1 MKVIFDYELKYLL
14 VRRLL
19 EWRIEIDCHW
29 SFKPG
34 FFGRGLEKGS
44 DAGTWAQFEA
54 TYVGPE
60 REDNWRALFE
70 TIELFRRVA
79 IDVGRALGYD
89 YPHAMDEQM
98 MTYLQQ
104 IRDLDS

>member
-1 MKVIFDYELKYLL
+1 MKHLL

-34 FFGRGLEKGS
+34 FFGRGLEKDS
-44 DAGTWAQFEA
+44 DPGTWAQFEA

-60 REDNWRALFE
+60 REDNWQALFG
-70 TIELFRRVA
+70 TIELFRHLA
-79 IDVGRALGYD
+79 IDVARALGYQ
-89 YPHAMDEQM
+89 YPLAMDEQM
-98 MTYLQQ
+98 MMYLGQ
-104 IRDLDS
+104 IRDLDRLTAIE